1 MFSDY
6 LEDWLETFL
15 DMGLT
20 EWQFWDMTL
29 AELNRHAESYKRV
42 QKRNAQEKAFADYRL
57 ADLIGY
63 SIARIYSKEA
73 KYPEIYDVY
82 PAIFDREAM
91 EEARQKEKDKKSFE
105 WLKQFADSFNNNESK
120 EGKDTDG

>member
-1 MFSDY
+1 MFSEH
-6 LEDWLETFL
+6 LEQWLENFL

-29 AELNRHAESYKRV
+29 AELDRYAESFKRV
-42 QKRNAQEKAFADYRL
+42 QKRKAQEEAFANYRL

-63 SIARIYSKEA
+63 SMARLYSREA

-82 PAIFDREAM
+82 PAIFEKDAIL
-91 EEARQKEKDKKSFE
+91 EARDRIRNQRAET
-105 WLKQFADSFNNNESK
+105 WLRNFAESFNKSK
-120 EGKDTDG
+120 TEEGKDNT

>member
-6 LEDWLETFL
+6 LEDWLEAFL

-82 PAIFDREAM
+82 PAIFDREAI

>member
-6 LEDWLETFL
+6 LEHWLEDFL

-29 AELNRHAESYKRV
+29 AELNRYAESYQRV
-42 QKRNAQEKAFADYRL
+42 QKRELEKKAYADYRL

-63 SIARIYSKEA
+63 SMARIYSSEV

-82 PAIFDREAM
+82 PAIFDREAI
-91 EEARQKEKDKKSFE
+91 EGARQEATNKKSFE
-105 WLKQFADSFNNNESK
+105 WLKQFADSFNNSDSK
-120 EGKDTDG
+120 EGKDSDG